1 MIALVTIAIIIA
13 SVSFILVVT
22 STVIYAKKSISI
34 QNDYNSKI
42 EKVLSEMKIDDKND
56 TYYNTKQDNN
66 ISQTNQTL
74 QNVQGSYVKQ
84 ADLNRSITTGSIKAS
99 SISASENINTI
110 GNITGNNASV
120 NNLTA
125 SNLTAGMLNTNSV
138 NITNTSY
145 GPWISQNNSGIG
157 TSNEGL
163 QLYSKSGSSIN
174 LGFNNGTGY
183 NNALTI
189 DESKNT
195 KLNGKLSVLGES
207 SLDSLNISKKLNVNG
222 NSSLLG
228 NLNINGISTFESPA
242 TFKSSAAFLEPSTF
256 DKNITVK
263 GTSTFNG
270 SSVFSSPVSVK
281 APATFSNN
289 ISVLGSSLFENTS
302 TFNKNAIFNSPVSVK
317 APATFSNNIS
327 VLGSSTF
334 NGSSVFS
341 SPVSVEAP
349 ATFSNNISVLGSSLF
364 GNTSTFNKNAIFN
377 NDISIK
383 GNIVTEGTETISAL
397 TAPVNQE
404 WFPINKANEKNMKN
418 QGVLIYNGAAIISGG
433 GLSIGS
439 SNKIAEGSL
448 YVRDKVNIAH
458 NSNTA
463 PFDTSI
469 LSAIKPNDSKTVGS
483 VLGGPDQFSYLPN
496 KDGHT
501 YINPGK
507 NNGYVS
513 VGLDPIT
520 NRYDKTSQLN
530 VYPPTAFVNKTYNFE
545 SQSMFLKNPTEYG
558 YGIAKEVNAGKIG
571 YKTFSDSLDIVGAGT
586 VAGNRNV
593 KVWDNLETGGKIT
606 MNDNLLSLR
615 GMSDSNHGLKYS
627 SDVNGPS
634 LFGSGGGKLSTTFNG
649 DVVKWDN
656 NGNVKILGSL
666 QICDKNGNSCRNL

>member
-317 APATFSNNIS
+317 
-327 VLGSSTF
+327 
-334 NGSSVFS
+334 
-341 SPVSVEAP
+341 AP

>member
-270 SSVFSSPVSVK
+270 SSVF
-281 APATFSNN
+281 
-289 ISVLGSSLFENTS
+289 
-302 TFNKNAIFNSPVSVK
+302 NSPVSVK
-317 APATFSNNIS
+317 
-327 VLGSSTF
+327 
-334 NGSSVFS
+334 
-341 SPVSVEAP
+341 AP